1 MSSMKEKERA
11 QTQVSTS
18 IAVQD
23 ASQSRLHR
31 HVLMTSAYN
40 EEATIARVIE
50 SVLAQTLR
58 PELWVVVSD
67 GSSDGT
73 DEIIQKYAAH
83 HKFIRYLRMTRD
95 PGRSFG
101 SKVLALHSASRILEE
116 IPAEFIGNLDA
127 DVTIEP
133 TYFEELIAQ
142 FDGRPR
148 LGIAGGFVLEDS
160 GSGFKSRLTN
170 REYSVAH
177 AAQLVRRECYKEIGG
192 YAVLE
197 YGGEDW
203 HAQTSARMRGWQAR
217 AFPDLKIFHHRHTG
231 EGDNLLRH
239 KFRQGRMDYAF
250 GSDPVFEVLK
260 CLGRLPEK
268 PLVLGGLTRI
278 AGFAWAAARRDS
290 RPVSNEFIAFLRR
303 EQRGKMKSLLPG
315 ASQKKQAEDV
325 A

>member
-1 MSSMKEKERA
+1 MPSIQGEGRA
-11 QTQVSTS
+11 QTKESTPL
-18 IAVQD
+18 AVQE
-23 ASQSRLHR
+23 AGRRQAHR
-31 HVLMTSAYN
+31 YVLMTSAYN
-40 EEATIARVIE
+40 EEATIERVIQ
-50 SVLAQTLR
+50 SVLAQTQR

-73 DEIIQKYAAH
+73 DAIIQKYASEH
-83 HKFIRYLRMTRD
+83 RFIRYLRMTRD

-101 SKVLALHSASRILEE
+101 SKVLALHSASRILEDV
-116 IPAEFIGNLDA
+116 PAEFIGNLDA

-133 TYFEELIAQ
+133 TYFEGLIAQ
-142 FDGRPR
+142 FERQPR

-160 GSGFKSRLTN
+160 GSGFRNRLTN

-203 HAQTSARMRGWQAR
+203 HAQTSARMKGWQAR

-239 KFRQGRMDYAF
+239 RFRQGRMDYAF
-250 GSDPVFEVLK
+250 GSDLLFELLK
-260 CLGRLPEK
+260 CVRRLPEK
-268 PLVLGGLTRI
+268 PIALGGLTRF
-278 AGFAWAAARRDS
+278 AGFAWAIVRRDA
-290 RPVSNEFIAFLRR
+290 RPVASEFIAFLRK
-303 EQRGKMKSLLPG
+303 EQRGKMKSLLSG
-315 ASQKKQAEDV
+315 ESHKNEAEDV